1 MQSLVRTLGALPFL
15 IAVFLN
21 AFVDLG
27 HKIVIQNTIFKV
39 YDGPEQV
46 ILTAIVNALILL
58 PFILLF
64 SPAGFVSDKYPKS
77 HIMRAAAWGAV
88 GLTSA
93 ITVCYAM
100 GWFWPAFLMTFLLA
114 VQSAFY
120 SPAKY
125 GYIKGLFGK
134 QRLAQANGLVQSVSI
149 IAILAGTFVFS
160 IGFEYWYVPD
170 AESKGAIL
178 QNLVPVGF
186 ILIVNSL
193 VELVMMYQLPQQ
205 EKTDHSKQFVAKDY
219 LTGKS
224 AAENIKILL
233 TRPAIRQ
240 AMIGLAIFWSAG
252 QVMLASFPAFAK
264 VTLGET
270 NTVIIQAILGASGI
284 GIAIGSALAGR
295 LSRNYIET
303 GLIPIGAVGFAL
315 GLCFLPHLD
324 SYWAMTVNF
333 LFIGVM
339 GGFFIVPLN
348 SLIQFYAKEDELGK
362 LLATSN
368 LVQNLSM
375 LLFLALTVA
384 FSLLA
389 ISPKTLLLLIAVVA
403 VVGSIYTIIKLPQSL
418 VRLLFAYIVS
428 RRYRI
433 NVEGMKNIPEKK
445 GVLLLGNH
453 ISWIDW
459 AIVQIA
465 CPRPVRFVML
475 KSIYERWYLKWFF
488 QLFGC
493 IPIQAG
499 AGSQQSLEKV
509 AELLS
514 NGEVVCLFPEG
525 MISRNGHLAE
535 FRRGYERAA
544 EMCSDDVVIQP
555 FYLRGLWGSQFSR
568 SSENFKRVRGGGIRR
583 DLIVAFGKPLEK
595 NVDVSVLKRRVFDLS
610 ISSWQAYAQ
619 TLPTLPHAWIDSVKR
634 QGNTLSIA
642 DTLGQPLSTQQALT
656 GAVAFSNKIKKI
668 SPEKNIGLL
677 LPTSAG
683 GMLANMAVLLAGKT
697 VVNLNYTA
705 SLDAFSSSLEQADI
719 KTVYTSKRFLTK
731 LAKKGLDFDSVL
743 SSYNIVYLEE
753 VKESI
758 PKWKMLV
765 TLASI
770 KLLPSYLLKLMYA
783 QASDNQ
789 QTAAIL
795 FSSGSEGMP
804 KGIQLSHMNIMANLK
819 QIADVLNTREDDVVM
834 ASLPLFHAFGLTV
847 TQFMPLIEGMPL
859 VCHAD
864 PTDALGSAKAIAKY
878 RATIMCGT
886 STFLRLYCRNNKVH
900 PLMLESLRIVVSGAE
915 KLNPAVRESFKLKFN
930 KNIYEGYG
938 ATETTPVA
946 GVNIPAVL
954 STEDWKVQVG
964 DKHGTVGMPLPGT
977 SFKIVD
983 PETLEELPTDEDGMI
998 LIGGA
1003 QVMQGYLNNP
1013 EKTQQVIKEVDDVRW
1028 YVTGDK
1034 GHLDKDGFLTIV
1046 DRYSRFAK
1054 LGGEMISLS
1063 VVENKVQEAI
1073 QTSTRNASNTG
1084 EDNVDESN
1092 VNAGNVDED
1101 IEVIAVNLPDDK
1113 KGEKI
1118 ILLCEAELDQ
1128 PALREVMLANGCNP
1142 LMVPSK
1148 VICVEVLPK
1157 LGSGKVDFSKA
1168 KQIASQP
1175 QTELSA

>member
-1 MQSLVRTLGALPFL
+1 MPSLLRTLGALPFL

-88 GLTSA
+88 GLTTA
-93 ITVCYAM
+93 ITVCYAQ

-134 QRLAQANGLVQSVSI
+134 QRLAQANGLVQAISM
-149 IAILAGTFVFS
+149 IAILAGTFIFS
-160 IGFEYWYVPD
+160 IAFEYWYVPD
-170 AESKGAIL
+170 ADSKNAIL
-178 QNLVPVGF
+178 QNLVPIGF

-205 EKTDHSKQFVAKDY
+205 EETDHSRKFIAKDY
-219 LTGKS
+219 LTGKA
-224 AAENIKILL
+224 AAENIKVLL

-252 QVMLASFPAFAK
+252 QVMLAAFPAFAK
-264 VTLGET
+264 MTLGET

-303 GLIPIGAVGFAL
+303 GLIPVGAVGFAL
-315 GLCFLPHLD
+315 GLCFLPSLE
-324 SYWAMTVNF
+324 SYWSMTVSF
-333 LFIGVM
+333 LFIGMM

-348 SLIQFYAKEDELGK
+348 ALIQFYAKDDELGK
-362 LLATSN
+362 LLATNN
-368 LVQNLSM
+368 LVQSMSM
-375 LLFLALTVA
+375 LLFLGLTVM
-384 FSLLA
+384 FSLMAL
-389 ISPKTLLLLIAVVA
+389 SPQMLLVLIAIVA
-403 VVGSIYTIIKLPQSL
+403 LVGSGYTVIRLPQSL

-493 IPIQAG
+493 IPIQSG
-499 AGSQQSLEKV
+499 ASSQQSLEQV
-509 AELLS
+509 AELLN

-544 EMCSDDVVIQP
+544 EMCQDDVVILP

-583 DLIVAFGKPLEK
+583 DLIVAFGQPLAK
-595 NVDVSVLKRRVFDLS
+595 DVDVSVLKRRVFDLS
-610 ISSWQAYAQ
+610 ISSWQAYAK
-619 TLPTLPHAWIDSVKR
+619 TLPALPHAWIDSVKR

-656 GAVAFSNKIKKI
+656 GVIAFSQRIKRL

-683 GMLANMAVLLAGKT
+683 GILANMAVLLCGKT

-705 SLDAFSSSLEQADI
+705 SSEAFSSSLEQAEI
-719 KTVYTSKRFLTK
+719 KTVYTSKRFLDK
-731 LAKKGLDFDSVL
+731 LRKKGFNFEEIL
-743 SSYNIVYLEE
+743 SQYNVIYLEE

-758 PKWKMLV
+758 PKWKMLT
-765 TLASI
+765 TLIAV
-770 KLLPSYLLKLMYA
+770 KLLPTWLLKLLYA
-783 QASDNQ
+783 RTVDNQ
-789 QTAAIL
+789 DTAAIL
-795 FSSGSEGMP
+795 FSSGSEGLP

-864 PTDALGSAKAIAKY
+864 PTDALACAKAVAKY

-900 PLMLESLRIVVSGAE
+900 PLMLESLRITVSGAE
-915 KLNPAVRESFKLKFN
+915 KLNPAVREAFKSKFN
-930 KNIYEGYG
+930 KDIYEGYG

-964 DKHGTVGMPLPGT
+964 DKPGTVGMPLPGT

-983 PETLEELPTDEDGMI
+983 PDSFEELPTDEDGMI

-1013 EKTQQVIKEVDDVRW
+1013 EKTHQVIKEIDGIRW

-1063 VVENKVQEAI
+1063 VVESNVQKAI
-1073 QTSTRNASNTG
+1073 QASIH
-1084 EDNVDESN
+1084 DESEQ
-1092 VNAGNVDED
+1092 VDD

-1118 ILLCEAELDQ
+1118 ILLSEAELDHA
-1128 PALREVMLANGCNP
+1128 ALREMMLASGCNP
-1142 LMVPSK
+1142 LMVPSE
-1148 VICVEVLPK
+1148 ILTVEVLPK
-1157 LGSGKVDFSKA
+1157 LGSGKVDFAKA
-1168 KQIASQP
+1168 KVLA
-1175 QTELSA
+1175 AG